1 MTLNRLHLLNV
12 LHRDL
17 RIDSIA
23 MKDGCLAI
31 GSFDLAYKVQK
42 GHEVVQSFEIN
53 RGFAPEI
60 EAGLPHG
67 LPADVWCLGAM
78 TYQLL

>member
-1 MTLNRLHLLNV
+1 
-12 LHRDL
+12 
-17 RIDSIA
+17 

-31 GSFDLAYKVQK
+31 GSFDLAYQVQN
-42 GHEVVQSFEIN
+42 GHEVVQSFEID
-53 RGFAPEI
+53 RDFAPEI

-78 TYQLL
+78 AYQLF